1 MGNFVYQTH
10 HILER
15 HLKIGAKMSL
25 KEIIDDSLNGKGLDV
40 LRGPALQIYSE
51 ETNGGKVIY
60 LSTHNYKPALSLQKR
75 RHLLIMMG

>member
-1 MGNFVYQTH
+1 MGNFVYQTQ

-25 KEIIDDSLNGKGLDV
+25 KEIIDDSLKGKGLDV

-51 ETNGGKVIY
+51 ETNGGISCNYLRTKVPT
-60 LSTHNYKPALSLQKR
+60 SFF
-75 RHLLIMMG
+75 

>member
-25 KEIIDDSLNGKGLDV
+25 EEIIDDSLNGKGLDV

-51 ETNGGKVIY
+51 ETNGGK
-60 LSTHNYKPALSLQKR
+60 
-75 RHLLIMMG
+75 LLYIFEYTLITNQLNHYRNDDIC

>member
-25 KEIIDDSLNGKGLDV
+25 KEIIDDSLTGRGLDV

-51 ETNGGKVIY
+51 ETNGGKLY
-60 LSTHNYKPALSLQKR
+60 LRKP
-75 RHLLIMMG
+75 

>member
-25 KEIIDDSLNGKGLDV
+25 KEIIDDSLNGRGLDV

-51 ETNGGKVIY
+51 ETNGGKLY
-60 LSTHNYKPALSLQKR
+60 LRTSITNQLYHCRKDD
-75 RHLLIMMG
+75 IC

>member
-51 ETNGGKVIY
+51 ETNGGKLYIFEY
-60 LSTHNYKPALSLQKR
+60 T
-75 RHLLIMMG
+75 LITNQLHHYRNDDIC